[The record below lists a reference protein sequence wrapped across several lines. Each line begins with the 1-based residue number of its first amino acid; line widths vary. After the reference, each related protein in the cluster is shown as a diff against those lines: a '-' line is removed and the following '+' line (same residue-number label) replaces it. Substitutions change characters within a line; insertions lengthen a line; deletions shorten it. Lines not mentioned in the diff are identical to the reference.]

1 MTDFHMDVTEQDQ
14 VKSEMKNYVNI
25 ENIPFS
31 LQHSLCE
38 LQEHMFPSYVLS
50 EDCGDAINQ
59 FLKKICEKIVTFILN
74 NDGDCDEMKKKTVSV
89 GNIRLAIQKFFPF
102 SFVESVDY
110 NDGHTQAQQSD
121 NIMLSMQQV
130 NHYFQC
136 TNMQVESKS
145 ITYVTTIL
153 DFVAKELIEG
163 AADAADCQYN
173 REISLSHLRRHIWG
187 DEPGQNIKSRSSL
200 TKAFSVSHFN
210 GDQKLRELAE
220 NVGWTWLKHM
230 PH

>member
-1 MTDFHMDVTEQDQ
+1 MTDFHMDVTEQEQ
-14 VKSEMKNYVNI
+14 VKSEMKNFVNI

-31 LQHSLCE
+31 LQQSLCE

-59 FLKKICEKIVTFILN
+59 FMKNICQKIVIYSY
-74 NDGDCDEMKKKTVSV
+74 GDEIKTKTITME
-89 GNIRLAIQKFFPF
+89 NIRLAIHKFFPF
-102 SFVESVDY
+102 SFD
-110 NDGHTQAQQSD
+110 NGDTQTQQSD
-121 NIMLSMQQV
+121 DILLSIQQV

-136 TNMQVESKS
+136 TNMQVDSKS
-145 ITYVTTIL
+145 IKYVTTIL
-153 DFVAKELIEG
+153 EFVAKELIEG

-200 TKAFSVSHFN
+200 TKAFSVSHFH

-220 NVGWTWLKHM
+220 NVGWTWLKYM